1 MTRPFLAFPRIWRN
15 AAKSGRIFFFLE
27 ITLGLWLAACAAPPP
42 SAVPAPQAQPSP
54 LIAAP
59 VVDTALPPLACPN
72 PDCLLPL
79 PGDTTPAPLRFALPT
94 PGAAPVSAWRPPL
107 YPVPWALG
115 AYDHFYF
122 IRPIA
127 ADEVNWPVADYR
139 YGGVFFEGVTHTGVD
154 IPAKAGTTVH
164 AAAAG
169 TVVWAGWGLFSGE
182 PNNTSDPY
190 GQAVAIRHDFGYN
203 DQPLY
208 TVYAHMRQVDVTYG
222 QWVDVNAPLG
232 EVGDTGYTTGPH
244 LHFEVRVGKNAYY
257 YTRNP
262 ELWIAPPQ
270 GWGVLA
276 GRILNDKGET
286 ITKTSVLVRSKITT
300 QEWKV
305 YTYGPEAVRPDDFY
319 GENMVLS
326 DLPAGPYSVFVTAG
340 EQIRKIEVE
349 IHPGQ
354 ITYFIF
360 RGDQGF
366 SFGLPTPIWT
376 PRP

>member
-1 MTRPFLAFPRIWRN
+1 M
-15 AAKSGRIFFFLE
+15 
-27 ITLGLWLAACAAPPP
+27 
-42 SAVPAPQAQPSP
+42 
-54 LIAAP
+54 
-59 VVDTALPPLACPN
+59 PLACPN
-72 PDCLLPL
+72 ADCLLPAGAVS
-79 PGDTTPAPLRFALPT
+79 PAAPLRFALPT
-94 PGAAPVSAWRPPL
+94 PGAAPASAWRPPL
-107 YPVPWALG
+107 YPVPWAVGL
-115 AYDHFYF
+115 YDHFYF
-122 IRPIA
+122 QRPIS
-127 ADEVNWPVADYR
+127 ADEINWPVADYR

-154 IPAKAGTTVH
+154 IPARAGAIVQ

-182 PNNTSDPY
+182 PNNQSDAY

-203 DQPLY
+203 NQALY
-208 TVYAHMRQVDVTYG
+208 TVYAHMRQVDVAYG
-222 QWVDVNAPLG
+222 QWVDAGAALG

-244 LHFEVRVGKNAYY
+244 LHFEVRVGSNAYY

-276 GRILNDKGET
+276 GRVLNDKGET

-319 GENMVLS
+319 NENMVLS
-326 DLPAGPYSVFVTAG
+326 DLPAGPYTVFVTAG
-340 EQIRKIEVE
+340 EQILKTEIE
-349 IHPGQ
+349 IHPGE
-354 ITYFIF
+354 ITYFTF

-366 SFGLPTPIWT
+366 SFGLPVPSWT
-376 PRP
+376 PQPVDFRTP

>member
-1 MTRPFLAFPRIWRN
+1 MR
-15 AAKSGRIFFFLE
+15 KIFFWMSTLE
-27 ITLGLWLAACAAPPP
+27 IFLSACGAPALPAQTAPP
-42 SAVPAPQAQPSP
+42 SATAPLQT
-54 LIAAP
+54 AAA
-59 VVDTALPPLACPN
+59 VASAAPPLACPN
-72 PDCLLPL
+72 ADCLLPA
-79 PGDTTPAPLRFALPT
+79 PSAASPAPLRFALPT

-115 AYDHFYF
+115 AHDHFYF

-182 PNNTSDPY
+182 PNNTGDPY

-203 DQPLY
+203 GEPLFS
-208 TVYAHMRQVDVTYG
+208 VYAHMRQVDVAYG
-222 QWVDVNAPLG
+222 QWVEAGAPLG

-286 ITKTSVLVRSKITT
+286 ITKTSVLIRSKITT

-305 YTYGPEAVRPDDFY
+305 YTYGPEAVRADDY
-319 GENMVLS
+319 YAENMALS
-326 DLPAGPYSVFVTAG
+326 DLPAGPYTVFVTAG
-340 EQIRKIEVE
+340 EQILKIELE
-349 IHPGQ
+349 IRPGQ
-354 ITYFIF
+354 ISYFTL
-360 RGDQGF
+360 RGSEGF
-366 SFGLPTPIWT
+366 SLDPPAEQWT
-376 PRP
+376 PQP